1 MMLLSDADRAGVYEI
16 YRASDFFYPLIGAV
30 LLGTQD
36 GVVYAD
42 DHQRPTQIYVEHSFG
57 FAQILGTKAERFEE
71 ELERYLLLDK
81 RFAPPKVRL
90 YGSYLPNFLLAASY
104 ESLRSW
110 RQRFDISPDS
120 PKYRRAS
127 AHPPTPDVT
136 ISELN
141 YGDIDPIENAFQLV
155 ERFWRTPADF
165 IKHARAVV
173 VHYRGEPASV
183 CYAAAEADGRVEIDV
198 LTLPQYRALGLGRI
212 AVTSFVNR
220 CFGNSTMPL
229 WDCFTN
235 NAGSVALAASVGF
248 TARQPPYPFFTIP
261 R

>member
-1 MMLLSDADRAGVYEI
+1 MMFLSDAERAVVYET
-16 YRASDFFYPLIGAV
+16 YCASDFFYPLIGAV
-30 LLGTQD
+30 LLGIQD

-42 DHQRPTQIYVEHSFG
+42 DHQRPTQVYVEHSFG
-57 FAQILGTKAERFEE
+57 FAQILGTKVERFEE
-71 ELERYLLLDK
+71 ELEQYLLLDK
-81 RFAPPKVRL
+81 RFTPPKVRL
-90 YGSYLPNFLLAASY
+90 YASYLPNFLLAAGY

-110 RQRFDISPDS
+110 RQRFAISPDS
-120 PKYRRAS
+120 PKYRKAS
-127 AHPPTPDVT
+127 VHPLGPDVA
-136 ISELN
+136 ISEVSSDN
-141 YGDIDPIENAFQLV
+141 IGSIEDAFQVV

-165 IKHARAVV
+165 IKRAHAVV

-183 CYAAAEADGRVEIDV
+183 CYAAAEADSRVEIDV

-220 CFGNSTMPL
+220 CFGRSTMPL

-248 TARQPPYPFFTIP
+248 TAMQPPYPFFTIA